1 MYNGILLA
9 LSIRTCISYLTLF
22 ASDDAPN
29 AALRDVKDLLRA
41 SSKLNADSS
50 SCHGAKQMLPPL
62 ETRKDLP
69 GKRWTQVQDLQGDV
83 REVDTG
89 FLRGDVFGGESSD

>member
-1 MYNGILLA
+1 
-9 LSIRTCISYLTLF
+9 
-22 ASDDAPN
+22 
-29 AALRDVKDLLRA
+29 
-41 SSKLNADSS
+41 
-50 SCHGAKQMLPPL
+50 MLPPL